1 MNKKNILTAV
11 VSLSLVACLSIGAT
25 LAYFTDQTENAENVF
40 TTGKID
46 ITLIDETENSN
57 GWKEGDKNSNGIVY
71 NEVMPGDI
79 LSKRVGFSTA
89 EGASDAYVALKV
101 NVNVKSMPNA
111 TTTVNADTLRDELM
125 EQIRDQVDIRNE
137 VVNVW
142 TEGTLSQGDEGGMVF
157 YFNSPVPGG
166 TNNMLLFDHINAPA
180 TWGNEYADVEF
191 TIDVQAFAVQAANLT
206 APTEEGSTAVEQL
219 NELIKKTPMPLG

>member
-1 MNKKNILTAV
+1 MNKKNILIAGA
-11 VSLSLVACLSIGAT
+11 SLALVACLSIGAT

-46 ITLIDETENSN
+46 ITL
-57 GWKEGDKNSNGIVY
+57 KEGDKNSNGIVY

-89 EGASDAYVALKV
+89 ADASDAYVALKV

-111 TTTVNADTLRDELM
+111 TTAVNADTLREELM
-125 EQIRDQVDIRNE
+125 EQIRGQVDLRNE
-137 VVNVW
+137 P
-142 TEGTLSQGDEGGMVF
+142 TELWSESATLAADGSMVF
-157 YFNSPVPGG
+157 YFNSKVPGG
-166 TNNMLLFDHINAPA
+166 TNNMILFDHINAPE
-180 TWGNEYADVEF
+180 TWGNEYANVEF

-206 APTEEGSTAVEQL
+206 APTETDSTAVEQL
-219 NELIKKTPMPLG
+219 NELIAKVPMPLD

>member
-1 MNKKNILTAV
+1 MNKKNILIAGA
-11 VSLSLVACLSIGAT
+11 SLALVACLSIGAT

-89 EGASDAYVALKV
+89 AGASDAYVALKV

-111 TTTVNADTLRDELM
+111 TAAVNADTLREELM
-125 EQIRDQVDIRNE
+125 EQIRGQVDLRNE
-137 VVNVW
+137 P
-142 TEGTLSQGDEGGMVF
+142 TELWSESATLAADDSMVF
-157 YFNSPVPGG
+157 YFNSKVPGG
-166 TNNMLLFDHINAPA
+166 TNNMILFDHINAPE
-180 TWGNEYADVEF
+180 TWGNEYANVEF
-191 TIDVQAFAVQAANLT
+191 TIDVQAFAVQTANLT
-206 APTEEGSTAVEQL
+206 APTETDSTAVEQL
-219 NELIKKTPMPLG
+219 NELIAKVPMPLG

>member
-1 MNKKNILTAV
+1 MNKKNILIAGA
-11 VSLSLVACLSIGAT
+11 SLALVACLSIGAT

-89 EGASDAYVALKV
+89 ADSSDAYVALKID
-101 NVNVKSMPNA
+101 VNVKSMPNA
-111 TTTVNADTLRDELM
+111 TEAINEDTLRTELM
-125 EQIRDQVDIRNE
+125 QQIKDQVEARNE
-137 VVNVW
+137 PTALW
-142 TEGTLSQGDEGGMVF
+142 TESATPMDDGSMVF
-157 YFNSPVPGG
+157 YYNSKVAGG
-166 TNNMLLFDHINAPA
+166 TDNMILFDHINAPA
-180 TWGNEYADVEF
+180 SWGNAYADAEF

-219 NELIKKTPMPLG
+219 NELIAKVPMPLD